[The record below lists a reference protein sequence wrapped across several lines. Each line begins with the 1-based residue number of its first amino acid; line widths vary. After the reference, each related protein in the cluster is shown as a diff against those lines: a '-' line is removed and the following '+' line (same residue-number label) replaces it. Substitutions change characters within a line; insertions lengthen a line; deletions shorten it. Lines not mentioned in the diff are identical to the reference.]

1 MPGPYSQY
9 TLTSLTT
16 EISNLLADPNNR
28 YWTTPEIA
36 LAINEGMFVWGA
48 LTNYWR
54 ASGTFSTVVNTAY
67 YDLSVQLPAL
77 RTRTITLG
85 TMVQD
90 IQFALL
96 EAAPGNSVA
105 GVGMSGQTTITAILN
120 AINRARNRFV
130 LDTVLPFTV
139 STTAVNS
146 PPANGV
152 VQFANTIGYLHRAAW
167 QDNASSTW
175 TTLWRQDNYAA
186 DAGLTNWLG
195 SPGIPRIFS
204 ESNLT
209 PLEIQLIPPAA
220 NPGVLETVSVLSQ
233 MLNLTSAA
241 TTLNVP
247 DEWVHAIKWG
257 ALSELLSVGSLLDDP
272 ARAKYAGMR
281 YQQAVDLAKGDASI
295 IRVMFGNTPLMIDTL
310 YNIDAGQPV
319 WRNQQGAPQAAGVLY
334 DIVAIVPG
342 SPQAAYTLSAD
353 VVQSAPVPT
362 SGADTIDLGPE
373 DIGHLIDY
381 VIHILSFKMGGR
393 DLEAT
398 FGRYN
403 DFMTATT
410 FRKQINKAKIQYL
423 KPSFDQPDFE
433 EGQRPDVYNL
443 QSTRKDGGGS

>member
-9 TLTSLTT
+9 SLNTLTA

-28 YWTTPEIA
+28 YWTVPEIA

-48 LTNYWR
+48 ITNYWR
-54 ASGTFSTVVNTAY
+54 ASGSFNTVPNTAY
-67 YDLSVQLPAL
+67 YDLSVQRPTL
-77 RTRTITLG
+77 RTRLLTLG
-85 TMVQD
+85 SVVQD

-96 EAAPGNSVA
+96 EAAPGNSVT
-105 GVGMSGQTTITAILN
+105 GVGMSGQTTVTAILN

-130 LDTVLPFTV
+130 LDSVLPFTV
-139 STTAVNS
+139 NTQAVNA

-167 QDNASSTW
+167 QDNASGTW
-175 TTLWRQDNYAA
+175 TTLWRQDNYSA
-186 DAGLTNWLG
+186 DAGLPNWLG
-195 SPGIPRIFS
+195 TPGIPRMFS

-209 PLEIQLIPPAA
+209 PLDIQLIPPAA
-220 NPGVLETVSVLSQ
+220 NPGVLETASVLSQ
-233 MLNLTSAA
+233 MLNLTTPA
-241 TTLNVP
+241 TTFGVP

-257 ALSELLSVGSLLDDP
+257 ALSELLSVGSMLADP
-272 ARAKYAGMR
+272 ARAKYAEMR
-281 YQQAVDLAKGDASI
+281 YQQAVDFAKGDGSVL
-295 IRVMFGNTPLMIDTL
+295 RVMFGNTPLIIDTL
-310 YNIDAGQPV
+310 NNVDAGQPF

-334 DIVAIVPG
+334 DIVAVVPG
-342 SPQAAYTLSAD
+342 APQAAYTLTAD

-362 SGADTIDLGPE
+362 NGNDTIDLGPE
-373 DIGHLIDY
+373 DIGHLVDY
-381 VIHILSFKMGGR
+381 VIHILSFKMGGKE
-393 DLEAT
+393 LEST

-423 KPSFDQPDFE
+423 KPTLNQPSRE

-443 QSTRKDGGGS
+443 QSTRQDGGGR